1 MAYLSSIDMIGSG
14 LTAEQLRLDVIS
26 ENVVNMNTTRVEGG
40 DGPYRRK
47 MVVFEGD
54 PGRSSFRSVLA
65 RARMGT
71 ANTSL
76 TDNYSRVEGTL
87 PRTYLS
93 RSLLSDGIYGAATV
107 DMAQQGGVR
116 VAEIIEDQSEF
127 KVLYDPEHPDADEAG
142 YVDMPNVDLVKE
154 ITDAM
159 AATQAFSA
167 NVTAL
172 NTFKTVAS
180 RALEIGR

>member
-1 MAYLSSIDMIGSG
+1 MDMIGSG
-14 LTAEQLRLDVIS
+14 LTAQQLRLDVIS

-47 MVVFEGD
+47 LVVFEGD
-54 PGRSSFRSVLA
+54 PGRNSFRSVLS
-65 RARMGT
+65 RARV
-71 ANTSL
+71 ASDDPKL
-76 TDNYSRVEGTL
+76 SPASRRIAEGLAVT
-87 PRTYLS
+87 
-93 RSLLSDGIYGAATV
+93 

-116 VAEIIEDQSEF
+116 VSQIIEDQSEF
-127 KVLYDPEHPDADEAG
+127 KLLYDPEHPDADEAG

-172 NTFKTVAS
+172 NTFKTVVS
-180 RALEIGR
+180 RALEIGT